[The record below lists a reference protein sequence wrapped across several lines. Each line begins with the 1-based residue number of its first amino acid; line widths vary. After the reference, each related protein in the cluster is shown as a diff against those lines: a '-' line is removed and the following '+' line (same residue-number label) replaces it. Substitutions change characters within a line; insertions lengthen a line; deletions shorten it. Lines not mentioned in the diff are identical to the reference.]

1 MNEDNDERMDKT
13 IPANHL
19 PINADHD
26 VETDECPEED
36 EGDIFDSDARSD
48 AEFLMGSDTE
58 DIIGNEAES
67 WEECLEL
74 ARNNH

>member
-1 MNEDNDERMDKT
+1 MDET
-13 IPANHL
+13 ILANHL

-48 AEFLMGSDTE
+48 AEFLMGSGTE
-58 DIIGNEAES
+58 DI
-67 WEECLEL
+67 
-74 ARNNH
+74 